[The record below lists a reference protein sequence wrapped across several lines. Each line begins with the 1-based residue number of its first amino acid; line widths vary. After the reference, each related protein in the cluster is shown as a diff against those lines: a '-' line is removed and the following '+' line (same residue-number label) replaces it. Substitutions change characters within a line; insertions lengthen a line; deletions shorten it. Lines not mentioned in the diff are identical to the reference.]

1 MRLAMTFVLQLLDL
15 LKRGRVNVAFYFVI
29 ILGYMMKPL
38 AIVLLLD
45 IVLLSMA
52 YAVGSFVGLALIMG
66 LGFIVALGT
75 IVFSTAPPS
84 MRIQEPDSFEAFNH
98 TAFG

>member
-1 MRLAMTFVLQLLDL
+1 
-15 LKRGRVNVAFYFVI
+15 
-29 ILGYMMKPL
+29 MKPL

-52 YAVGSFVGLALIMG
+52 YAFGSFVGLVLIMG
-66 LGFIVALGT
+66 LGFVVALGT

-84 MRIQEPDSFEAFNH
+84 MQIQESDSFDAFSH

>member
-1 MRLAMTFVLQLLDL
+1 LHFISLFFWEKMV
-15 LKRGRVNVAFYFVI
+15 
-29 ILGYMMKPL
+29 KPL
-38 AIVLLLD
+38 LLVLVVDIALLW
-45 IVLLSMA
+45 MA
-52 YAVGSFVGLALIMG
+52 YLLGSFLGLALVMG

-84 MRIQEPDSFEAFNH
+84 KQMRESDSFTAFSH

>member
-1 MRLAMTFVLQLLDL
+1 
-15 LKRGRVNVAFYFVI
+15 
-29 ILGYMMKPL
+29 MKPL
-38 AIVLLLD
+38 VIVLLLD

-52 YAVGSFVGLALIMG
+52 YVVGSFVGLALIMG
-66 LGFIVALGT
+66 LGFIIALGT

-84 MRIQEPDSFEAFNH
+84 MQIQESDSLDVFNH